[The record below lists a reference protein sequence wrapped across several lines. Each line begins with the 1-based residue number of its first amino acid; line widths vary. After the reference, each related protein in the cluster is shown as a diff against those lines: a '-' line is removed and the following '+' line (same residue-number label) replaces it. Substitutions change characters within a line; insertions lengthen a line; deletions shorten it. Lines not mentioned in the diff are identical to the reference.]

1 MMREVDRVVCEE
13 QDLAPGSFLEELAD
27 SNPMKRLATVEETAA
42 LVAFLASDEA
52 RYINGQAI
60 EIDGGRIMS

>member
-1 MMREVDRVVCEE
+1 
-13 QDLAPGSFLEELAD
+13 
-27 SNPMKRLATVEETAA
+27 MKRLGTVDETAA